1 LRKTVTVVFCDLAG
15 STALGEASDPEVLET
30 RLRRYFERMQA
41 IVEQYGGTVEKFIG
55 DAVVA
60 VFGVPVAHEDDAL
73 RALRAAAEMRD
84 AIPALGLRA
93 RIGVNTGEIFT
104 STHGTLVTGDA
115 VNVAARLEQAADPGE
130 VLVGAPTRALAGA
143 AVEVEELQ
151 PLALKGKSDPVAAF
165 RLLGVGEAAA
175 RSHDSLLVGRTGE
188 LAVLREAWERAN
200 LNESCEL
207 VTVVGE
213 PGVGKSRLVDEA
225 LAPIGVRVVWARCL
239 PYGAQITYW
248 PVVEVIKRPG
258 ALPNDPF
265 AAAAIHSLLGESE
278 QGSSAEEIAWA
289 FRKLLAE
296 QAPLVVVF
304 DDIQWGADTFLD
316 LVEHVALLSAGAP
329 LLLVCMARQE
339 LLDRRPA
346 WPVGVRLQPLDDDAV
361 GALIGDRVPV
371 GLRDRIAKAAA
382 GNPLFVTE
390 MLAIAGE
397 RGDEV
402 EVPPTL
408 RALLAARLDQ
418 LDPSE
423 RRIIERGSVEGE
435 VFHRGA
441 VQTLTPE
448 EPNVTPR
455 LAGLVRRELIRPHP
469 AQLSGEDGFR
479 FRHLLIRDA
488 AYEALPKATRADLHE
503 RFAAWLEQHGGE
515 LVELDEILG
524 YHLEQA
530 ASYLEEL
537 GQPSSALALAAGER
551 LGAAG
556 RRAYWRGDSR
566 SATGLLERALAL
578 TRPHR
583 LDLRLEVAL
592 AEALYWSDI
601 PRAIDVA
608 DTAAERATAADD
620 PAGAALAR
628 TVAAMMRFSA
638 GQGSLEDLERVSRE
652 ALPLVEAARDDDGA
666 AIVWDAL
673 GEVANV
679 RSRYEDWAE
688 ALEKAS
694 RHAHRAGHGMVGALF
709 PGVALTMGP
718 RPASEALARLDAFIL
733 EQGRPVAHPGDLLLR
748 GLLLSML
755 DRFEEAWAVAVPA
768 NDHARELGFPTWG
781 GWLGEIALLEG
792 DHEAAATHLR
802 EACEALEA
810 SGNTGNLSTAAPK
823 LGRALCALG
832 RYDEAELLAQQGRDL
847 GDPEDISTQQTWR
860 QAQAL
865 VHSARGHHA
874 EAELLAREAVD
885 LSLRSD
891 SLFYRGNAYSDLAEV
906 LEAAG
911 RRDEASA
918 AFREAIEC
926 YERKEVIPLAR
937 RTRDRLASLQ
947 TRQA

>member
-1 LRKTVTVVFCDLAG
+1 MRKTVTVVFCDLAG

-30 RLRRYFERMQA
+30 SLRRYFERMHA

-60 VFGVPVAHEDDAL
+60 VFGVPLAHEDDAL

-84 AIPALGLRA
+84 ALPALGFRG

-115 VNVAARLEQAADPGE
+115 VNVAARLEQAAEPGE
-130 VLVGAPTRALAGA
+130 VLIGASTRALVGA
-143 AVEVEELQ
+143 AAEAEELE
-151 PLALKGKSDPVAAF
+151 PLALKGKSEPVPAF
-165 RLLGVGEAAA
+165 RLLAVGEAAA
-175 RSHDSLLVGRTGE
+175 RSHDSLFVGRTGE
-188 LAVLREAWERAN
+188 LAVLREAWGRAV
-200 LNESCEL
+200 LAGSCEL

-225 LAPIGVRVVWARCL
+225 LEAIDVPVVWARCL
-239 PYGAQITYW
+239 PYDEQITYW
-248 PVVEVIKRPG
+248 PVIEVIKQLG
-258 ALPNDPF
+258 ALPSDPF
-265 AAAAIHSLLGESE
+265 AAAAIGSLLGESK

-304 DDIQWGADTFLD
+304 DDIQWGAETFLD

-329 LLLVCMARQE
+329 LLIVCMARLE

-346 WPVGVRLQPLDDDAV
+346 WPVGVRLQPLDDEAV
-361 GALIGDRVPV
+361 AALIGARVAE

-390 MLAIAGE
+390 MLAMAGE

-423 RRIIERGSVEGE
+423 RRIMERGSVEGE

-448 EPNVTPR
+448 EPHITPR

-488 AYEALPKATRADLHE
+488 AYEALPKAVRADLHE
-503 RFAAWLEQHGGE
+503 RFAAWLEQHGDE

-530 ASYLEEL
+530 ARYLAEL
-537 GQPSSALALAAGER
+537 GQDGRELALAAGDR

-556 RRAYWRGDSR
+556 RGGFWRGDSR
-566 SATGLLERALAL
+566 SATGLLERALSL
-578 TRPHR
+578 TRPYR

-592 AEALYWSDI
+592 AEALYWTDVAG
-601 PRAIDVA
+601 AIAVA
-608 DTAAERATAADD
+608 DTAAERASAAGDT
-620 PAGAALAR
+620 AGAALGR
-628 TVAAMMRFSA
+628 TVGSMMRLSG
-638 GQGSLEDLERVSRE
+638 GQGSPDDLERLARE
-652 ALPLVEAARDDDGA
+652 ALPLLEAAGDDDGLA
-666 AIVWDAL
+666 LVWDAL
-673 GEVANV
+673 GVVANI
-679 RSRYEDWAE
+679 RSRFEDWAE
-688 ALEKAS
+688 ALEQAS
-694 RHAHRAGHGMVGALF
+694 RHARRAGRGPVGALF
-709 PGVALTMGP
+709 PGVPLVLGP
-718 RPASEALARLDAFIL
+718 RPASEALARLDAFIA
-733 EQGRPVAHPGDLLLR
+733 EQARPVAHPGDLLLR
-748 GLLLSML
+748 GMLLAML
-755 DRFEEAWAVAVPA
+755 DRLEEAWAVVVPA
-768 NDHARELGFPTWG
+768 NDRACELGFPTWG
-781 GWLGEIALLEG
+781 TWLGEIAFVEG
-792 DHEAAATHLR
+792 DHEAAATYLR
-802 EACEALEA
+802 DACDALEA
-810 SGNTGNLSTAAPK
+810 TGNTSTLSTYAPK

-832 RYDEAELLAQQGRDL
+832 RLDEAELLAQRGREL
-847 GDPEDISTQQTWR
+847 GDPEDVSTQQGWR

-865 VHSARGHHA
+865 VRSARGHHA

-891 SLFYRGNAYSDLAEV
+891 SLGYQGDALRDLAEV

-911 RRDEASA
+911 RREEAA
-918 AFREAIEC
+918 AALREALER
-926 YERKEVIPLAR
+926 YERKQIIPLAR
-937 RTRDRLASLQ
+937 RTRDRLASLHPG
-947 TRQA
+947 QA